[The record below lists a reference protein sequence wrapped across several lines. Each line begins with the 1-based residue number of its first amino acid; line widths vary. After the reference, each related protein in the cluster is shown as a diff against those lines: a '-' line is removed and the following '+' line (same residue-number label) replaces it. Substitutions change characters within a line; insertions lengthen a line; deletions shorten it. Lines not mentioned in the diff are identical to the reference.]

1 MSHSSKPTIENIEI
15 KNIYRASYLRLTI
28 RRGSLCLAFQLRGAD
43 GQPRISPRHVLP
55 SKNTWVN
62 CK

>member
-1 MSHSSKPTIENIEI
+1 MPTIENIEI
-15 KNIYRASYLRLTI
+15 KDIYRASYLGLTNTKRLY
-28 RRGSLCLAFQLRGAD
+28 LAFQLRGAD